1 MSDLMTITEWGWS
14 DAVDEAAGLGPSA
27 WIDSSDLVGPEP
39 LLDEDGEPIL
49 HPEFYAR
56 KQAARYGG
64 RAYRRKVTS
73 WTPIGG
79 DNHVE

>member
-1 MSDLMTITEWGWS
+1 MSDLTTITEWGWS
-14 DAVDEAAGLGPSA
+14 DALDESKGEGPSA
-27 WIDSSDLVGPEP
+27 WIDSTDLTSSET

-49 HPEFYAR
+49 HPESYAR

-64 RAYRRKVTS
+64 CAYRREVTS

-79 DNHVE
+79 DNRVE